1 MDMVGFIL
9 GVVIGGLGLWVYM
22 RERVLRLEAEID
34 AASTRKVVET
44 VSAPP
49 VKTRT
54 VGDAK
59 RSSNK
64 SSSASAPEPAPESK
78 DNTPASAKKKP
89 DMALKLP
96 EPSSASEASSSEE
109 E

>member
-34 AASTRKVVET
+34 AASTRKVVES

-49 VKTRT
+49 VKKRT
-54 VGDAK
+54 VGEGK
-59 RSSNK
+59 RS
-64 SSSASAPEPAPESK
+64 APAPDSK
-78 DNTPASAKKKP
+78 AEQPDSTKKKP
-89 DMALKLP
+89 DVASKLP
-96 EPSSASEASSSEE
+96 EPSSVSEASSSEE